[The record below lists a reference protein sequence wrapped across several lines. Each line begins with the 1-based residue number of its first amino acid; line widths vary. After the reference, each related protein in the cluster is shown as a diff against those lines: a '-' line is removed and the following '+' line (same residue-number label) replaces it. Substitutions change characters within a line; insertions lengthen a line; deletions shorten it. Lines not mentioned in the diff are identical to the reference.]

1 MGLELYSQIEQELG
15 FEDEIAKLHY
25 EILNLVKKQNPNSL
39 IDIGCGQG
47 SFLQSL
53 EHTNIKG
60 FGIDLSQNQINVA
73 ISKNLNV
80 ACQDITE
87 VNATFDCATAIFD
100 VVNYIK
106 SSDLEYFFHN
116 IYNKLNDNG
125 VFIFDINTKF
135 GFEDVAQGSMILD
148 KQDRFIAIDAIFEN
162 NILTTN
168 IIIFDRIDIA
178 YTRRQDSITQF
189 FHSKEQILKNAKNAG
204 FTSFKSI
211 GFKLHSNTNDDKNI
225 WILKK

>member
-53 EHTNIKG
+53 ECTNIKG

-73 ISKNLNV
+73 IAKNLNV
-80 ACQDITE
+80 ACQDIAE
-87 VNATFDCATAIFD
+87 VDAKFDCATAIFD
-100 VVNYIK
+100 VVNYIH
-106 SSDLEYFFHN
+106 STDLEGFFHN

-125 VFIFDINTKF
+125 VFIFDVNTKF

-148 KQDRFIAIDAIFEN
+148 KEDRFIAIDAVFEN

-168 IIIFDRIDIA
+168 IITFDKIDTT
-178 YTRRQDSITQF
+178 YSKHQDSITQF
-189 FHSKEQILKNAKNAG
+189 FHTKEQILKTAKSAG
-204 FTSFKSI
+204 FTGLKSI